1 MNRPNSENPGSAFDD
16 TLEDILELLEEDTQ
30 HFIYLTGAAGT
41 GKTTLIERVKDESL
55 LKKMVVAPTGVAA
68 LNIGGSTINSA
79 FRIGFDT
86 FPVIQESKDPRFKKL
101 LKNLELLIIDE
112 ISMVRAPMLD
122 AISETLQ
129 IHRNS
134 SKPFGGIHVL
144 ACGDLFQL
152 PPVVKENE
160 ESAIFERYGSVYF
173 FSADNFRAIEKPIFF
188 ELVTSFRQQD
198 DKEFYNLLNN
208 VRLGKNLESSINIIN
223 KTCHNPEFDTE
234 SSLIITSRKY
244 RAEQINDE
252 MLSRIDG
259 PVTAAKSKEQGEL
272 NENDLPAPRELRVK
286 EDAKVMFIKNDPDGR
301 WVNGTIGVVI
311 DCSDKNKKV
320 IKVKVDKEVFKVK
333 REEWNKVRYV
343 YDEYNDEMEEEVVSS
358 FKQFPLKLG
367 WAVTIHKAQG
377 LTLDSC
383 SVDLGEGAF
392 ATGQAYVALSR
403 CKTLDSLNLY
413 RELKVQDALV
423 DPDIQDFHAEHF
435 GQLYNN
441 N

>member
-1 MNRPNSENPGSAFDD
+1 MSSSNSENPASAFDD

-41 GKTTLIERVKDESL
+41 GKTTLIERVKDECL

-173 FSADNFRAIEKPIFF
+173 FSADNFKAIEKPIFF
-188 ELVTSFRQQD
+188 ELVSSFRQQD

-208 VRLGKNLESSINIIN
+208 VRLGKNLESSINMIN

-435 GQLYNN
+435 G
-441 N
+441 

>member
-1 MNRPNSENPGSAFDD
+1 MSSSNSENPASAFDD

-41 GKTTLIERVKDESL
+41 GKTTLIERVKDECL

-160 ESAIFERYGSVYF
+160 ETAIFERYQSVYF
-173 FSADNFRAIEKPIFF
+173 FSADNFQAIDNPSFF
-188 ELVTSFRQQD
+188 ELVSSFRQQD
-198 DKEFYNLLNN
+198 DKEFYDLLNN
-208 VRLGKNLESSINIIN
+208 VRLGQNLEESIKTIN
-223 KTCHNPEFDTE
+223 QTCHNPEFDTE

-244 RAEQINDE
+244 RAEQINEE
-252 MLSRIDG
+252 MLNLIDG
-259 PVTAAKSKEQGEL
+259 PATAAKSKEQGEL

-320 IKVKVDKEVFKVK
+320 IKVKVGKEVFRVK

-343 YDEYNDEMEEEVVSS
+343 YDEFNDEMEEEIVSS

-377 LTLDSC
+377 LTLESC
-383 SVDLGEGAF
+383 SVDLGDGAF

-413 RELKVQDALV
+413 RELKVRDALV

-435 GQLYNN
+435 G
-441 N
+441 

>member
-1 MNRPNSENPGSAFDD
+1 MSPSNSENPTSAFDN
-16 TLEDILELLEEDTQ
+16 TLEDILELLEEDAQ

-41 GKTTLIERVKDESL
+41 GKTTLIERVKDECL

-160 ESAIFERYGSVYF
+160 ETAIFERYESVYF
-173 FSADNFRAIEKPIFF
+173 FSADNFQAIDNPSFF
-188 ELVTSFRQQD
+188 ELVSSFRQQD
-198 DKEFYNLLNN
+198 DKEFYDLLNN
-208 VRLGKNLESSINIIN
+208 VRLGQNLEESIKTIN
-223 KTCHNPEFDTE
+223 QTCHNPEFDTE

-244 RAEQINDE
+244 RAEQINEE
-252 MLSRIDG
+252 MLNLIDG
-259 PVTAAKSKEQGEL
+259 PATAAKSKEQGEL

-311 DCSDKNKKV
+311 DCSDRNKKI
-320 IKVKVDKEVFKVK
+320 IKVKVGKEVFKVK

-343 YDEYNDEMEEEVVSS
+343 YDEFNDEMEEEVVSS

-377 LTLDSC
+377 LTLESC
-383 SVDLGEGAF
+383 SVDLGDGAF

-413 RELKVQDALV
+413 RELKVRDALV

-435 GQLYNN
+435 G
-441 N
+441 

>member
-1 MNRPNSENPGSAFDD
+1 MSRSNSENPASAFNN

-41 GKTTLIERVKDESL
+41 GKTTLIERVKDECL

-160 ESAIFERYGSVYF
+160 ETAIFERYESVYF
-173 FSADNFRAIEKPIFF
+173 FSADNFQAIDNPSFF
-188 ELVTSFRQQD
+188 ELVSSFRQQD

-208 VRLGKNLESSINIIN
+208 VRLGQNLEESIKTIN
-223 KTCHNPEFDTE
+223 QTCHNPEFDTE

-244 RAEQINDE
+244 RAEQINEE
-252 MLSRIDG
+252 MLNLIDG
-259 PVTAAKSKEQGEL
+259 PATAAKSKEQGEL

-311 DCSDKNKKV
+311 DCSDRNKKI
-320 IKVKVDKEVFKVK
+320 IKVKVGKEVFKVK

-343 YDEYNDEMEEEVVSS
+343 YDEFNDEMEEEVVSS

-377 LTLDSC
+377 LTLESC
-383 SVDLGEGAF
+383 SVDLGDGAF

-413 RELKVQDALV
+413 RELKVRDALV

-435 GQLYNN
+435 G
-441 N
+441 

>member
-1 MNRPNSENPGSAFDD
+1 MSRSNSENPASAFDN

-41 GKTTLIERVKDESL
+41 GKTTLIERVKDECL

-160 ESAIFERYGSVYF
+160 ETAIFERYESVYF
-173 FSADNFRAIEKPIFF
+173 FSADNFQAIESPSFF
-188 ELVTSFRQQD
+188 ELVSSFRQQD
-198 DKEFYNLLNN
+198 DKEFYDLLNN
-208 VRLGKNLESSINIIN
+208 VRLGQNLEESIKTIN
-223 KTCHNPEFDTE
+223 QTCHNPEFDTE

-244 RAEQINDE
+244 RAEQINEE
-252 MLSRIDG
+252 MLNLIDG
-259 PVTAAKSKEQGEL
+259 PATAAKSKEQGEL

-320 IKVKVDKEVFKVK
+320 IKVKVGKEVFKVK

-343 YDEYNDEMEEEVVSS
+343 YDEFNDEMEEEVVSS

-377 LTLDSC
+377 LTLESC
-383 SVDLGEGAF
+383 SVDLGDGAF

-413 RELKVQDALV
+413 RELKVRDALV

-435 GQLYNN
+435 G
-441 N
+441 

>member
-1 MNRPNSENPGSAFDD
+1 MNRPNSKNPVSAFDD
-16 TLEDILELLEEDTQ
+16 TLEDIMELLEEDTQ

-41 GKTTLIERVKDESL
+41 GKTTLIERVKDECL

-173 FSADNFRAIEKPIFF
+173 FSADNFQAIEKPLFF
-188 ELVTSFRQQD
+188 ELVSPFRQQD

-208 VRLGKNLESSINIIN
+208 VRLGKNLESSINMIN

-259 PVTAAKSKEQGEL
+259 PITAAKSKEQGEL

-301 WVNGTIGVVI
+301 WVNGTIGLVI

-320 IKVKVDKEVFKVK
+320 IKVKVGKEVFKVK

-383 SVDLGEGAF
+383 SVDLGDGAF

-435 GQLYNN
+435 G
-441 N
+441 

>member
-1 MNRPNSENPGSAFDD
+1 MSRSNSENPASAFDD

-41 GKTTLIERVKDESL
+41 GKTTMIERVKDECL

-86 FPVIQESKDPRFKKL
+86 FPIIQESKDPRFKKL

-160 ESAIFERYGSVYF
+160 ETAIFERYESVYF
-173 FSADNFRAIEKPIFF
+173 FSADNFQAIESPSFF
-188 ELVTSFRQQD
+188 ELVSSFRQQD
-198 DKEFYNLLNN
+198 DKEFYDLLNN
-208 VRLGKNLESSINIIN
+208 VRLGQNLEESIKTIN
-223 KTCHNPEFDTE
+223 QTCHNPEFDTE

-244 RAEQINDE
+244 RAEQINEE
-252 MLSRIDG
+252 MLNLIDG
-259 PVTAAKSKEQGEL
+259 PATAAKSKEQGEL

-286 EDAKVMFIKNDPDGR
+286 ENAKVMFIKNDPDGR
-301 WVNGTIGVVI
+301 WVNGTIGLVI

-320 IKVKVDKEVFKVK
+320 IKVKVGKEVFKVK
-333 REEWNKVRYV
+333 REEWNKVRYI
-343 YDEYNDEMEEEVVSS
+343 YDEFNDEMEEEVVSS

-377 LTLDSC
+377 LTLESC
-383 SVDLGEGAF
+383 SVDLGDGAF

-413 RELKVQDALV
+413 RELKVRDALV

-435 GQLYNN
+435 G
-441 N
+441 

>member
-173 FSADNFRAIEKPIFF
+173 FSADNFQAIEKPIFF

-198 DKEFYNLLNN
+198 DKEFYHLLNN
-208 VRLGKNLESSINIIN
+208 VRLGKNLESSINMIN

-259 PVTAAKSKEQGEL
+259 PMTAAKSKEQGEL

-286 EDAKVMFIKNDPDGR
+286 EDAKVMFIKNDPEGR

-435 GQLYNN
+435 G
-441 N
+441 

>member
-1 MNRPNSENPGSAFDD
+1 MNRPNSENPGPAFDD
-16 TLEDILELLEEDTQ
+16 TLEDILELLEEETQ

-173 FSADNFRAIEKPIFF
+173 FSADNFKAIEKPIFF
-188 ELVTSFRQQD
+188 ELVSSFRQQD

-208 VRLGKNLESSINIIN
+208 VRLGKNLESSINMIN

-435 GQLYNN
+435 G
-441 N
+441 

>member
-1 MNRPNSENPGSAFDD
+1 MNRPNSENPVSAFDN
-16 TLEDILELLEEDTQ
+16 TLEDIMELLEEDTQ

-173 FSADNFRAIEKPIFF
+173 FSADNFQAIEKPIFF
-188 ELVTSFRQQD
+188 ELVSSFRQQD
-198 DKEFYNLLNN
+198 DKEFYNLLND
-208 VRLGKNLESSINIIN
+208 VRLGKNLESSINMIN

-259 PVTAAKSKEQGEL
+259 PTTAAKSKEQGEL

-403 CKTLDSLNLY
+403 CKTLDALNLY

-435 GQLYNN
+435 G
-441 N
+441 

>member
-1 MNRPNSENPGSAFDD
+1 MNRPNSENPVSAFDN
-16 TLEDILELLEEDTQ
+16 TLEDIMELLEEDTQ

-173 FSADNFRAIEKPIFF
+173 FSADNFQAIEKPIFF

-208 VRLGKNLESSINIIN
+208 VRLGKNLESSINMIN

-234 SSLIITSRKY
+234 SSLIITSRRY

-252 MLSRIDG
+252 MLGRIDG
-259 PVTAAKSKEQGEL
+259 PTTAAKSKEQGEL

-423 DPDIQDFHAEHF
+423 DPDIQDFHEEHF
-435 GQLYNN
+435 G
-441 N
+441 

>member
-1 MNRPNSENPGSAFDD
+1 MNRPNYENPGSAFDN
-16 TLEDILELLEEDTQ
+16 TLEDILDLLEEDTQ
-30 HFIYLTGAAGT
+30 HFVYLTGAAGT
-41 GKTTLIERVKDESL
+41 GKTTLIERVKDECL

-79 FRIGFDT
+79 FRIGLDT

-173 FSADNFRAIEKPIFF
+173 FSADNFQAIEKPLFF
-188 ELVTSFRQQD
+188 ELVSSFRQQD

-208 VRLGKNLESSINIIN
+208 VRLGKNLESSINMIN
-223 KTCHNPEFDTE
+223 KTCHNPEFDTD

-259 PVTAAKSKEQGEL
+259 PTTAVKSKEQGEL

-320 IKVKVDKEVFKVK
+320 IKVKVGKEVFKVK

-358 FKQFPLKLG
+358 FKQFPIKLG

-383 SVDLGEGAF
+383 YVDLGEGAF

-413 RELKVQDALV
+413 RELKVRDALV

-435 GQLYNN
+435 G
-441 N
+441 

>member
-1 MNRPNSENPGSAFDD
+1 MSRPNSENPASAFDD
-16 TLEDILELLEEDTQ
+16 TLEDILELLEEDSQ

-41 GKTTLIERVKDESL
+41 GKTTLIERVKEKCS

-86 FPVIQESKDPRFKKL
+86 FPLIQESKDPRFKKL

-173 FSADNFRAIEKPIFF
+173 FSADNFQAIEKPIFF
-188 ELVTSFRQQD
+188 ELVSSFRQQD

-208 VRLGKNLESSINIIN
+208 VRLGKNLDSSISMIN

-259 PVTAAKSKEQGEL
+259 PTTAAKSKEQGEL

-286 EDAKVMFIKNDPDGR
+286 EDAKVMFIKNDPEGR

-320 IKVKVDKEVFKVK
+320 IKVKVGKEVFKVK

-343 YDEYNDEMEEEVVSS
+343 YDEYNDEMEEEMVSS

-413 RELKVQDALV
+413 RELKVRDALV

-435 GQLYNN
+435 G
-441 N
+441 